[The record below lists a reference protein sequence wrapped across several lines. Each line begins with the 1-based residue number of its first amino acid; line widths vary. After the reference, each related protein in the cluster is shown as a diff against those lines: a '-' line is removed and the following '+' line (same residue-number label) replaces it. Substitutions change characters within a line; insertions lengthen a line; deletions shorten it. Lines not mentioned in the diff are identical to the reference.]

1 MAEKLTV
8 DLPHKLGAA
17 EARRRIER
25 GIGRLSDF
33 VPGGAEVESRW
44 SGERLD
50 LRVTA
55 MGQGISASIDVR
67 ETAVRIELD
76 LPGALACF
84 ARPVEALL
92 RRKGA
97 ELLEDRSGGS

>member
-1 MAEKLTV
+1 MTEKLVV
-8 DLPHKLGAA
+8 DLPHRLGAA

-25 GIGRLSDF
+25 GIGRLADF
-33 VPGGAEVESRW
+33 VPGGADVESHW

-55 MGQGISASIDVR
+55 MNQGVTGSIDVG
-67 ETAVRIELD
+67 ETAVRVELS
-76 LPGALACF
+76 LPGALAFF

-97 ELLEDRSGGS
+97 ELLDDRSGKS

>member
-25 GIGRLSDF
+25 GIGRLSEF
-33 VPGGAEVESRW
+33 VPGGAAVDSHW

-55 MGQGISASIDVR
+55 MNQAVTGSIDVQ
-67 ETAVRIELD
+67 EAIVRVELS
-76 LPGALACF
+76 LPGALGLF
-84 ARPVEALL
+84 AKPVEALL
-92 RRKGA
+92 RRKGT
-97 ELLEDRSGGS
+97 ELLEDRRPA